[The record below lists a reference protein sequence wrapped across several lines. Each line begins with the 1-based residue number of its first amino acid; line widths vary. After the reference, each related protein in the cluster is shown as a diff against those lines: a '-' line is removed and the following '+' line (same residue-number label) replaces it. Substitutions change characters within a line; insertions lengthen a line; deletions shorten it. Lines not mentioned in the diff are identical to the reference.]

1 MHTKTYDTI
10 IIGAGLAGLCCAR
23 TLTAA
28 GQSCLVLEAKP
39 EAGGRVKTDELD
51 GFLLDRGFQVLIT
64 SYPESQQVL
73 DYEALDLR
81 AFTPGA
87 LVYRNDQLHKLID
100 PLRRPTALFSAL
112 RSPIGTFGDKRRLLA
127 LRSHARKG
135 SLAESFAR
143 PEQKTLTRLQEMGF
157 TQGMIEGFLRPWLGG
172 IFLEGQL
179 DTSTRMLDF
188 VYRMFSQGD
197 AVLPARGMG
206 AIPQQ
211 IAAALPPK
219 IIKLREGVKAVRQ
232 GVVTLLDDTE
242 LKTRSI
248 VVATDGPAAA
258 ALVDDIPPVPGRGVT
273 CVYYAAEKDPVDAPL
288 LVLDGM
294 GEGPVNNL
302 CVPSR
307 VAPSYAPAGAHLIS
321 ATVLGIPDQAPSELE
336 TAIRWQLRKWFGPQ
350 VDGWRALRSYRI
362 PHALPDQTPPALD
375 PPERSVRVAP
385 DIFVCGDHRDNAS
398 INGAMVSGRRA
409 AEAVLADHQE
419 ASR

>member
-28 GQSCLVLEAKP
+28 GQTCLVLEATP
-39 EAGGRVKTDELD
+39 EIGGRVKTDELD

-73 DYEALDLR
+73 DYEALDLH

-87 LVYRNDQLHKLID
+87 LVYRSDRLHKLID
-100 PLRRPTALFSAL
+100 PLRHPTALLSAL
-112 RSPIGTFGDKRRLLA
+112 RSPLGTFGDKRHLLS
-127 LRSHARKG
+127 LRSLARRG
-135 SLAESFAR
+135 SLAESFER

-172 IFLEGQL
+172 IFLESGL

-188 VYRMFSQGD
+188 VYRMFSLGD

-206 AIPQQ
+206 AIPKQ
-211 IAAALPPK
+211 IADALPRK
-219 IIKLREGVKAVRQ
+219 IIKLREGVKAVRL

-242 LKTRSI
+242 LKTKSI

-258 ALVDDIPPVPGRGVT
+258 KLLDDVAPVPVRSVT
-273 CVYYAAEKDPVDAPL
+273 CVYFAAEKDPVGKPL

-294 GEGPVNNL
+294 GDGPVNNL
-302 CVPSR
+302 CVPSG
-307 VAPSYAPAGAHLIS
+307 VATSYAPAGAHLIS
-321 ATVLGIPDQAPSELE
+321 ATVLGIPDEPPSELE
-336 TAIRWQLRKWFGPQ
+336 AAIRWQLKKWFGAQ

-375 PPERSVRVAP
+375 PPERSVRIAP

-409 AEAVLADHQE
+409 AEAVLADAQ
-419 ASR
+419 APA